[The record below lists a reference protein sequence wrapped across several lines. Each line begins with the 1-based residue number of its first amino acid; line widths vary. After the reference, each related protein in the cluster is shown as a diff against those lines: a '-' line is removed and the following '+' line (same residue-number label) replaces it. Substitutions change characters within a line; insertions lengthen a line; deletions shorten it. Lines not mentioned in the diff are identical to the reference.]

1 MVSLEAERPIRELQK
16 ESDQGSV
23 CGDGE
28 VKMDSRDI

>member
-1 MVSLEAERPIRELQK
+1 MVSLEAERPIRALQK

-28 VKMDSRDI
+28 MKMDSRDI

>member
-28 VKMDSRDI
+28 MKMDSRDI